1 MGACDPSCS
10 ERHPCG
16 VLGCPSS
23 PFIDPPAVIEPET
36 GSLLPSG
43 TTGALEETSP
53 LITAANESHPLEQ
66 PPSAPV
72 LPDKA
77 ISPTPPMMA
86 VPMPYQEQ
94 AIPPRQFVGE
104 SSVPVPAPAPAPPQ
118 GVDNHDVPIQRMES
132 MDYPPPGHRPFGGE
146 DLGRRGT
153 RRPFPGPHTHSRW
166 YDYIPLISD
175 LGRYRCR
182 QYYPNDHYLNNRPC
196 YRRVENFWYNRDS
209 DNCVPPRSRRVRD
222 RVPNYCPNMD
232 DYNYVP
238 VPPPPLRR
246 WNTFPIREPPS
257 SSSAHQNHEDP
268 QAGPSDGRQPAAG
281 DQGTLVRDNIV
292 IGDPTRVRI
301 GEGNRGGRSTGGRVT
316 GNVVIR

>member
-10 ERHPCG
+10 ESHPCG

-36 GSLLPSG
+36 GSLRPSG

-53 LITAANESHPLEQ
+53 LITASNESHPLEQ

-77 ISPTPPMMA
+77 ISPTPQPPPPPPPPPPMMA
-86 VPMPYQEQ
+86 APMPYQEQ

-104 SSVPVPAPAPAPPQ
+104 SSAPAAPAAAPQ
-118 GVDNHDVPIQRMES
+118 GLDNHEVPIQRVES
-132 MDYPPPGHRPFGGE
+132 VDYPPPGHRPFGGE

-153 RRPFPGPHTHSRW
+153 RRPFPGPHSRW
-166 YDYIPLISD
+166 PS
-175 LGRYRCR
+175 
-182 QYYPNDHYLNNRPC
+182 
-196 YRRVENFWYNRDS
+196 YRRVENFWYGRDS

-222 RVPNYCPNMD
+222 RVPSYCPNMD

-238 VPPPPLRR
+238 VPVPVPVPPPPFRR
-246 WNTFPIREPPS
+246 WNTFPTREPPS
-257 SSSAHQNHEDP
+257 SSSARQNHEDP